1 LLLIIFI
8 ETSKDNI
15 KDKVVNMGKKLGQ
28 SLFQSEEKPKIEPL
42 TSNEIFKLDY
52 KAAQFLA
59 NSNKP
64 LETFVQLLQ
73 DFPKYAKSISQVDIN
88 PKFEEELVENQA
100 SFLRAGMN
108 AVWLNGKG
116 LEYSQLDP
124 F

>member
-1 LLLIIFI
+1 
-8 ETSKDNI
+8 
-15 KDKVVNMGKKLGQ
+15 MGKKLGQ